1 MVSDVDMPELDG
13 FGLAAAIRAHPDR
26 CDLPVV
32 IVTSRDTD
40 EDRRRGAEAGA
51 DAYVVK
57 SAFDQG
63 TLLATVERLIG
74 A

>member
-1 MVSDVDMPELDG
+1 
-13 FGLAAAIRAHPDR
+13 
-26 CDLPVV
+26 
-32 IVTSRDTD
+32 VTSRDTD

-74 A
+74 G